1 MTIAVI
7 RFPGTNNEN
16 DILRALASI
25 PNADPYLVPSREGA
39 KALKGADGVVIPG
52 GFSYGD
58 YLRAGAVASVGEIL
72 DGIRGIADG
81 GKPVLGICNGFQILA
96 EAGLLPGA
104 LLPNTSA
111 HFICKWIYLKICK
124 NPTIFTEGLEEA
136 VIRIPIAHAEGNYYC
151 SNQDLETLKG
161 GSRIV
166 FRYCNSEGE
175 TDEASNPNGSI
186 FNIAGILNERGNVLG
201 MMPHPERA
209 SRPILGSAEGLG
221 ILENFVRATREA

>member
-16 DILRALASI
+16 DVIRALSSI
-25 PNADPYLVPSREGA
+25 PGADPYLVPSREGS

-58 YLRAGAVASVGEIL
+58 YLRAGAVASIGDIL
-72 DGIRGIADG
+72 DGVRDIVKG

-96 EAGLLPGA
+96 EAGILPGA
-104 LLPNTSA
+104 LLANTSA
-111 HFICKWIYLKICK
+111 HFICKWIYLKISK
-124 NPTIFTEGLEEA
+124 NTTCFTEGLEEA
-136 VIRIPIAHAEGNYYC
+136 VIRVPIAHAEGNYYC
-151 SNQDLETLKG
+151 TEQDLETLKG
-161 GSRIV
+161 GWRIV
-166 FRYCNSEGE
+166 FRYCNSEGV
-175 TDEASNPNGSI
+175 TDEESNPNGSI

-209 SRPILGSAEGLG
+209 SRPLLGSADGLG
-221 ILENFVRATREA
+221 ILENFVRTSRKG